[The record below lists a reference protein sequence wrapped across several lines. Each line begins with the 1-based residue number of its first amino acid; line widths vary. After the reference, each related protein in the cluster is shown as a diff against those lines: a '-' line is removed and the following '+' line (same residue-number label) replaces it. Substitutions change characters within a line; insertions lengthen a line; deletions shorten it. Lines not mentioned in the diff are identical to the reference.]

1 MSDTEPIEAPPR
13 GGQAPNRL
21 LLIAAGVVGV
31 LLVVFLL
38 LKALSG
44 GGGGGSSTA
53 TTVPLTG
60 APSATSS
67 TTTSTTAPTETF
79 EVFNNKNPFVP
90 LRGEATAPAAGATG
104 GATGGGTTATTA
116 AGASGAAAGAASG
129 TASGGGTAAGGGG
142 TAPRRSQRV
151 SLVDVFQEGGRT
163 MANVKVNDTVY
174 KVAAG
179 DSFAGSYK
187 VVSLTQSTGCG
198 RFLFGD
204 EPFQL
209 CKGEEVLK

>member
-1 MSDTEPIEAPPR
+1 M
-13 GGQAPNRL
+13 
-21 LLIAAGVVGV
+21 
-31 LLVVFLL
+31 
-38 LKALSG
+38 
-44 GGGGGSSTA
+44 
-53 TTVPLTG
+53 
-60 APSATSS
+60 
-67 TTTSTTAPTETF
+67 
-79 EVFNNKNPFVP
+79 FNNKNPFVP
-90 LRGEATAPAAGATG
+90 LRGEATAPAAGATATG

-116 AGASGAAAGAASG
+116 AGASGAAAGTASG
-129 TASGGGTAAGGGG
+129 TASGGGTAAGGS